1 MYLRSRMSGNRI
13 DQAVD
18 FFITN
23 IIAKEVKNVASLKK
37 SSLTKFSLGGILVT
51 LGIVYGDI
59 GTSPLYVMKSV
70 IHGNGG
76 LENISENF
84 ILGTLSL
91 VFWTLTI
98 LTTIKYVFITL
109 KADNKGEGGIFSLY
123 TLVRNRSKWLV
134 IPAMIGGSALLADGM
149 LTPAVT
155 VTSAVE
161 GLKLLPVFK
170 DFFGDSQRNIVI
182 LVIIII
188 CFLFFIQHSGTEFI
202 GKLFGPIMFLWFS
215 SLAVFG
221 IINLAGNLSLLRA
234 LSPYYAVNILFS
246 NDNKL
251 GFFILG
257 GIFLCSTGAEALYS
271 DLGHVGR
278 KNIYLTWPFVK
289 VCLILNYFG
298 QGAWILSEKSNPSHT
313 ILENI
318 NPFFQMIPSGFLIYG
333 ITIST
338 LAAIIAS
345 QALISGSFTIVSE
358 AIKLNLFPRLHTLYP
373 SSLKGQLYIP
383 ALNRILW
390 IACIG
395 IVLYFQSSDKM
406 EAAYG
411 LAITV
416 TMLMTTILLF
426 NYMLKK
432 QVPLILAL
440 IILVFFMS
448 FETSF
453 FLANIIKF
461 FHGGFVAVIIAISI
475 LFIMYIWDR
484 SHIIKMR
491 FREVVPIENYIKQL
505 SQLRHDPDVPKYASN
520 LVCLTNCPNTKEVE
534 RKIMYFLLDKR
545 PKRAD
550 VYWFV
555 NVYVTDEPYQ
565 ADYVV
570 EKYNTSFIVNIQINL
585 GFRIEQ
591 NLNVFLRQISTE
603 MVNNKEIDNQSN
615 AYSIIPNRKLGDF
628 RFVFIEEVLS
638 NQSSLSGWDSFLLRT
653 KSLIQKFT
661 VSPSNWFGLD
671 TSDVY
676 IEKVPMILGHSNRTV
691 LKRSSK
697 SPGEKHKEDP
707 AIF

>member
-1 MYLRSRMSGNRI
+1 MVSSEKSG
-13 DQAVD
+13 
-18 FFITN
+18 IT
-23 IIAKEVKNVASLKK
+23 K
-37 SSLTKFSLGGILVT
+37 LTLGGVLVT
-51 LGIVYGDI
+51 LGVVYGDI

-70 IHGNGG
+70 LQGNGG
-76 LENISENF
+76 LENVSENF

-91 VFWTLTI
+91 VFWTVTI

-109 KADNKGEGGIFSLY
+109 KADNKGEGGIFSLF
-123 TLVRNRSKWLV
+123 TLVRNQSKWLV

-170 DFFGDSQRNIVI
+170 DLFGNNQGNIVI
-182 LVIIII
+182 LVIFII
-188 CFLFFIQHSGTEFI
+188 CILFFIQHSGTEFI

-234 LSPYYAVNILFS
+234 LSPYYAINILFS
-246 NDNKL
+246 DDNKL

-257 GIFLCSTGAEALYS
+257 SIFLCSTGAEALYS

-278 KNIYLTWPFVK
+278 KNIYFTWPYVK
-289 VCLILNYFG
+289 LSLLLNYFG
-298 QGAWILSEKSNPSHT
+298 QGAWILSAKNIPAHAV
-313 ILENI
+313 LEDI
-318 NPFFQMIPSGFLIYG
+318 NPFYQMIPSGFLIYG
-333 ITIST
+333 IIIST
-338 LAAIIAS
+338 FAAIIAS
-345 QALISGSFTIVSE
+345 QALISGSFTLVSE
-358 AIKLNLFPRLHTLYP
+358 AIKLNLFPKLHTLYP

-383 ALNRILW
+383 AINRILC
-390 IACIG
+390 IVCIG
-395 IVLYFQSSDKM
+395 IVLHFQSSDKM

-426 NYMLKK
+426 NYMRKK
-432 QVPLILAL
+432 KTPIVLAV
-440 IILVFFMS
+440 IMLVFFMT
-448 FETSF
+448 FEISF
-453 FLANIIKF
+453 FIANIIKF

-475 LFIMYIWDR
+475 LFIMYIWYR

-491 FREVVPIENYIKQL
+491 FRDMVPIENYIKQL
-505 SQLRHDPDVPKYASN
+505 NQLRHDPDVPKYASN
-520 LVCLTNCPNTKEVE
+520 LVCLTNCPDTKKIE

-545 PKRAD
+545 PKKAD

-565 ADYVV
+565 ADYIV

-603 MVNNKEIDNQSN
+603 LVNNNEIEHQFNT
-615 AYSIIPNRKLGDF
+615 YSIIPNRKLGDF

-638 NQSSLSGWDSFLLRT
+638 NQSSLSNWDSFLLRT
-653 KSLIQKFT
+653 KFFIQKFT

-676 IEKVPMILGHSNRTV
+676 IEKVPMIIGHSNRTV
-691 LKRSSK
+691 LKRSLKVPS
-697 SPGEKHKEDP
+697 EKTLRENSTSQD
-707 AIF
+707 IY